1 LIAAEKKWSGREL
14 NPRPLHCEREG
25 DESQLTTHQQV
36 SETPPSVCTSVCTS
50 NPKTDHEMAPIDV
63 DLAAIIKAWP
73 HIPVEIRKSVVAII
87 VKHG

>member
-1 LIAAEKKWSGREL
+1 
-14 NPRPLHCEREG
+14 
-25 DESQLTTHQQV
+25 
-36 SETPPSVCTSVCTS
+36 
-50 NPKTDHEMAPIDV
+50 MAPIDV